1 MTEQQKKGMTFIG
14 IPEYQA
20 SADEAYMNQNQ
31 LHHFHQ
37 MCVAWRKQ
45 LMEEVDR
52 AIDFLH
58 QDGEAIS
65 DVIDRASH
73 EEERTLELKRRNRER
88 KLIAKIDHTI
98 NQIIEKYGY
107 CDSCGNEI
115 GIKRLEAR
123 PTATECIDCKTFA
136 EMKEKR
142 DKL

>member
-73 EEERTLELKRRNRER
+73 GEERTLELKRRNRER
-88 KLIAKIDHTI
+88 KLIAKKSITQSTKSLKKNMVTVI
-98 NQIIEKYGY
+98 VAAM
-107 CDSCGNEI
+107 
-115 GIKRLEAR
+115 RLY
-123 PTATECIDCKTFA
+123 
-136 EMKEKR
+136 
-142 DKL
+142 